1 MSNTDL
7 RVFLVIHR
15 LRQQDLADL
24 LGVTR
29 QTVSNW
35 CRGCFKIPSN
45 VVEFCKEYNNDSRNE
60 K

>member
-1 MSNTDL
+1 MSSIDL
-7 RVFLVIHR
+7 RVFLVINN

-35 CRGCFKIPSN
+35 CRGCFKIPKN
-45 VVEFCKEYNNDSRNE
+45 VADFCKDYKSDTCNE
-60 K
+60 R